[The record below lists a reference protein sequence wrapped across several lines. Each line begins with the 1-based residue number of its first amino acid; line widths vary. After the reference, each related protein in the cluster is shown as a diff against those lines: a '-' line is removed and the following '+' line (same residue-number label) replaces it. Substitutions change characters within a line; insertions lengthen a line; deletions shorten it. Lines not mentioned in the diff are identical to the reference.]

1 MRYTTIIDI
10 SQSEIYKNVNAR
22 LVYLHLCLRA
32 GYHDEDRDLVVVSIR
47 NLAIQVGL
55 SLSAT
60 RFAVGQLEKL
70 HLLTHTGSVWRVKKW
85 VDEQIITSRKKA
97 AQQAKQAAAGHAAEE
112 ARRAEA
118 EKQAEE
124 SARREE
130 IRNSGK
136 TPFEQYYEAMI
147 IKAQQGDI
155 HAAEVVEKRKA
166 MYESI
171 IKNKKL

>member
-22 LVYLHLCLRA
+22 LVYLHLCLKA
-32 GYHDEDRDLVVVSIR
+32 GYHDEDRDLIVVSIR

-55 SLSAT
+55 TLSAT
-60 RFAVGQLEKL
+60 RFAVFQLEKL

-85 VDEQIITSRKKA
+85 VDEQSITSRKKTA
-97 AQQAKQAAAGHAAEE
+97 LQAKNEAAAHAAAE

-124 SARREE
+124 TARREE

-155 HAAEVVEKRKA
+155 HAAEVVEKRKD

-171 IKNKKL
+171 IKNKKS